1 MLAHNEV
8 RHETIR
14 NMYEQAVQ
22 QASDDDVGNDLEPME
37 PMEHS
42 LPQDCCE
49 CQIMCLLFALLSFL
63 SLFFFFFFG
72 VRVYVCVCICVC
84 MCACVCG
91 GGGEGV
97 HLFDYGDG
105 WQVCLRWCNMTT

>member
-22 QASDDDVGNDLEPME
+22 QASDDDVGNDLERME

-63 SLFFFFFFG
+63 SLFFFFFL
-72 VRVYVCVCICVC
+72 VYVCMCVC
-84 MCACVCG
+84 VFVCVCVHVCVEG
-91 GGGEGV
+91 GRGCSP
-97 HLFDYGDG
+97 F
-105 WQVCLRWCNMTT
+105 